1 MGETFMSANTQIDE
15 LVSKKKQIIERAAS
29 LLAEAILDRIKTGNL
44 TRNTEKDVMNS
55 IRNFSD
61 EEQIQI
67 LSKAIILVGM
77 NNTSK
82 GSRKNNDDDYQFN
95 TDKKIKSRSDIFSR
109 RFDD

>member
-1 MGETFMSANTQIDE
+1 MGETFLTANTQIDE

-44 TRNTEKDVMNS
+44 TRNAEKDVMNS

-61 EEQIQI
+61 EEQTQI
-67 LSKAIILVGM
+67 LTKAIILVGM

-95 TDKKIKSRSDIFSR
+95 HDKKIKSRSDIFSR
-109 RFDD
+109 RIDD